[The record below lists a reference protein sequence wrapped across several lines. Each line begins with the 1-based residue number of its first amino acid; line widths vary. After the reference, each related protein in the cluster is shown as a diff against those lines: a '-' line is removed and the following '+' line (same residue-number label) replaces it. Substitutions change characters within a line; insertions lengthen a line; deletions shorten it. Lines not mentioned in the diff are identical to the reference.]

1 MSRIRARGGRAA
13 VVALAAG
20 ALLLSGCSE
29 GGGGGGGDDGNG
41 KDKGATAQA
50 PVPFADAT
58 ASTGPAEPIAGAEPG
73 GTIRVLARDSFAHLD
88 PAQIYVSDE
97 GKLAALIHRRLTTVK
112 MDNKGDYSV
121 VGDLATDSGT
131 RSDDGKTWT
140 YTLKDGIRFE
150 DGSPITSRDVRHS
163 FERLFADFV
172 TEGPTFVQSWMA
184 DDPEYRDLLPG
195 GPYQG
200 DHLPDSVLET
210 PDDKT
215 VVFRFEKPQN
225 DLPYALGMPG
235 YGVVSAEKDTKEKYD
250 KDPLASGPYKIQS
263 FKPGKSMTLV
273 RNAEWDPDTDASRH
287 QYPEKFEITFNHQYE
302 DSSKRI
308 LSDTGEN
315 QRATSFNNSV
325 DASTI
330 PQVLRDEEAK
340 KRTIS
345 GYQSYV
351 AMYAINMDRIK
362 DHRVRQAIAHAL
374 PLRAILAPYGG
385 SAGGELA
392 GGVISPLLPGYEKGY
407 DPFGKL
413 AKPNGDPEKARALL
427 KEAGKEDMK
436 LVYAFR
442 NDNESQQ
449 EAVAVT
455 DALREAGFDVQRK
468 ELPTDTYYDRVGK
481 VDNGYDLY
489 RNNWGH
495 DWVSSSTVIPPL
507 FDGRKIADGSANYAH
522 VNDEKINAEI
532 DRISAVADPEKAAE
546 EWFDLG
552 KYIVEEVTPVVPAYY
567 YKQMQISGS
576 KIGGAVYN
584 NDLSGLDPNKLYLKQ

>member
-1 MSRIRARGGRAA
+1 MRKSLGGGRSA
-13 VVALAAG
+13 VVALVAG
-20 ALLLSGCSE
+20 ALLLTGCSE
-29 GGGGGGGDDGNG
+29 GGGGGGEQEGGG
-41 KDKGATAQA
+41 GATAQE
-50 PVPFADAT
+50 PVPFAGAK
-58 ASTGPAEPIAGAEPG
+58 ASTGPAEPIPGAEAG
-73 GTIRVLARDSFAHLD
+73 GTIRVLQRDSYAHLD
-88 PAQIYVSDE
+88 PAQIYVADE

-112 MDNKGDYSV
+112 MDNDGDYSV

-131 RSDDGKTWT
+131 RSDDGRTWT

-150 DGSPITSRDVRHS
+150 DGSPITSADIRHT

-172 TEGPTFVQSWMA
+172 TEGPAFVQSWMA
-184 DDPEYRDLLPG
+184 DDPDYRDLLPG
-195 GPYQG
+195 GPYDG

-215 VVFRFEKPQN
+215 VVFHFEKPQN

-235 YGVVSAEKDTKEKYD
+235 YGVVSRSKDTREKYD
-250 KDPLASGPYKIQS
+250 RDPLASGPYRVQS
-263 FKPGKSMTLV
+263 FKPGKSMSLV
-273 RNAEWDPDTDASRH
+273 RNPEWDARTDPARH

-302 DSSKRI
+302 DSSKRL

-325 DASTI
+325 DASTV
-330 PQVLRDEEAK
+330 PQVTRDEAAK
-340 KRTIS
+340 ARTVS
-345 GYQSYV
+345 GYQTYV

-362 DHRVRQAIAHAL
+362 DHKVRQAIAHAL
-374 PLRAILAPYGG
+374 PIKSVLAPYGG

-392 GGVISPLLPGYEKGY
+392 GGVISPLLPGHEKGY

-413 AKPNGDPEKARALL
+413 KKPGGDPAKARELL
-427 KEAGKEDMK
+427 KEAGQEDRK
-436 LVYAFR
+436 LVFAFR
-442 NDNESQQ
+442 NDDESQQ

-468 ELPTDTYYDRVGK
+468 ELPTDTFYDRIGK

-489 RNNWGH
+489 RSNWGH
-495 DWVSSSTVIPPL
+495 DWVSASTVIPPL
-507 FDGRKIADGSANYAH
+507 FDGRKIADGASNYPH
-522 VNDEKINAEI
+522 VDDEKINSEI
-532 DRISAVADPEKAAE
+532 DRISGIADPEKAAT
-546 EWFDLG
+546 EWFELS
-552 KYIVEEVTPVVPAYY
+552 KYIIEDVTPVVPVYF

-584 NDLSGLDPNKLYLKQ
+584 NDLSGIDPNKLYVKK